1 MAALLYP
8 RCEDLNKLHCLRML
22 QLKIQ
27 LFWPKDFWREDFKRL
42 FSIFLIYQSPMEH
55 RPQTIL
61 FLFHFS
67 IECYVKKKHWP
78 LWPYPTPK
86 IVEMNKLESPL
97 PEDASN
103 RALAFLAKLFWEHF
117 LKNCLYMF
125 LCIPPP
131 PIVAKPYPRNNNMN
145 YLRIIQPP
153 SYIFS
158 DHMVFKRLKKKLSQ
172 FIFM

>member
-67 IECYVKKKHWP
+67 IECYVKKKP
-78 LWPYPTPK
+78 LTFVALPNPYDSWNEQTWISPSWGCFKQSFSFSSQTVMRTFFKKLSLYDPTSE
-86 IVEMNKLESPL
+86 ITIWTNVKL
-97 PEDASN
+97 
-103 RALAFLAKLFWEHF
+103 H
-117 LKNCLYMF
+117 
-125 LCIPPP
+125 
-131 PIVAKPYPRNNNMN
+131 

-153 SYIFS
+153 RYIFS
-158 DHMVFKRLKKKLSQ
+158 DHMVFKRFKKKLSQ